1 MGLLRTGI
9 CCSNAASS
17 ESFFLFS
24 IFSTS
29 PAPCDVRVQ
38 SVLLVTNGFCGTT
51 RAYGAAHL
59 SMPQPWMADYPNS
72 HTKPGGYFEFHDYD
86 AELKSAT
93 GTPLTPA
100 NSDLAQW
107 WSFVVD
113 AASKSGRPFQIATSM
128 KERVE
133 KAG

>member
-9 CCSNAASS
+9 WCSNAASS
-17 ESFFLFS
+17 ESSFLFS

-29 PAPCDVRVQ
+29 LVPCDVRMQ

-51 RAYGAAHL
+51 RAYRAAHL
-59 SMPQPWMADYPNS
+59 SMPQPWMADHPTS

-86 AELKSAT
+86 AMLKSAT

-107 WSFVVD
+107 WSFVVE
-113 AASKSGRPFQIATSM
+113 AASRSGRSFQIAASM
-128 KERVE
+128 KERIE